1 MNDNVVANASADEA
15 SVFNAMLRKWT
26 PLSPEIKRV
35 GFRFGEAWD
44 GSPAV
49 WIDVVV
55 PADLSPSK
63 AKINELNRATA
74 LFRKDVLEAN
84 TSRWPYINV
93 ETE

>member
-55 PADLSPSK
+55 PA
-63 AKINELNRATA
+63 